1 MTKSE
6 KNGFKS
12 KCRMSTGHDEYFK
25 IGEKGHSILGSQ
37 GEVGNLRKAC
47 VFMGVLQSVCM
58 WMGMIGKKEK
68 ISDAGEKERERRLA
82 GKKKKKTKKSMSRKV
97 NEG

>member
-1 MTKSE
+1 
-6 KNGFKS
+6 
-12 KCRMSTGHDEYFK
+12 MSTGHDEYFK

-82 GKKKKKTKKSMSRKV
+82 GKKKKTKKSMSRKV

>member
-1 MTKSE
+1 
-6 KNGFKS
+6 
-12 KCRMSTGHDEYFK
+12 MSTGHDEYFK

-47 VFMGVLQSVCM
+47 VFMGLLQSVCM

-82 GKKKKKTKKSMSRKV
+82 RKNKQTKQNKTNKQKK
-97 NEG
+97 EIHE

>member
-12 KCRMSTGHDEYFK
+12 KRGMSAGHGEYFK
-25 IGEKGHSILGSQ
+25 IGEKGHSILGGQ
-37 GEVGNLRKAC
+37 GEAGNLRKAC
-47 VFMGVLQSVCM
+47 VFMGVLQSVCT

-68 ISDAGEKERERRLA
+68 ISDAGEKERERRRA
-82 GKKKKKTKKSMSRKV
+82 GKEQT
-97 NEG
+97 NP

>member
-82 GKKKKKTKKSMSRKV
+82 GKKKKKNK
-97 NEG
+97 EIHE